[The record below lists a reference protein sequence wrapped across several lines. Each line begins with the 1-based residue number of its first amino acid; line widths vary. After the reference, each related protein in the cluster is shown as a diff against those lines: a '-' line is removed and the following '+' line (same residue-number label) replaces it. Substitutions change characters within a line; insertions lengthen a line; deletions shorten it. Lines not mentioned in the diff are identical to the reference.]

1 MNTIQTNWPEYQQMI
16 YEFLISPLTLVK
28 WSLTGSEETGFFMA
42 KVMLLTLP
50 LIFLSVAVFSSV
62 LSAATL
68 LFRGQRNQ
76 FIGILIITWW
86 DGGKAVINYW
96 AGLVKSIF
104 LSIGWFGAAIRM
116 VVFGLFQTLK
126 DLLFMPMT
134 LMGNVFKEY
143 AKPGIPWL
151 AVMITIGWIALEST
165 MFSYILTPMVGEIMT
180 GLTGTVVPQ
189 LILMPG
195 IALFLFLVIGGSFA
209 CMHGLVEAVE
219 KKQPFNVAK
228 MLLIEFF
235 IMFIEVM
242 FFYREFVDSL
252 APWLAQ
258 MSNEAV
264 QLGLG
269 SILGIATMA
278 WMGIRFATWFFFA
291 KFGTPTLLS
300 IISREGIFSNSKTSK
315 AQTVSMPLSWI
326 KQMFSSIQNE
336 MNWFTKKSEELVQAL
351 MLPPIQIL
359 AVMTNF
365 VMILLT
371 GKYLFNLPIK
381 SLSELK
387 DTKEMTNQV
396 KMFQQREV

>member
-1 MNTIQTNWPEYQQMI
+1 
-16 YEFLISPLTLVK
+16 
-28 WSLTGSEETGFFMA
+28 
-42 KVMLLTLP
+42 
-50 LIFLSVAVFSSV
+50 
-62 LSAATL
+62 
-68 LFRGQRNQ
+68 
-76 FIGILIITWW
+76 
-86 DGGKAVINYW
+86 
-96 AGLVKSIF
+96 
-104 LSIGWFGAAIRM
+104 
-116 VVFGLFQTLK
+116 
-126 DLLFMPMT
+126 
-134 LMGNVFKEY
+134 MGNVFKEY